1 MIGSV
6 NRNLVSV
13 GSVLGSPSTDISRP
27 VHAAV
32 LAIDR
37 VHKVPELAHR
47 VPVVSDSAMAEGAK
61 YRWDKATRRPVDIR
75 LNPRG
80 DHVDLSTVLEVGHL
94 LDHQAIGIPGEFAS
108 AAHPRLAEWRIVTD
122 STRAVQK
129 LEDLRETGSIPYRFS
144 DGIVRQARVRE
155 IANDLLDPWELF
167 SRSYAQFIS
176 EDSGSAKLAAQIQGF
191 RNPENPGSV
200 IPQFWN
206 KDDFG
211 DVSGGPQKS
220 YNQIGMEEMSLTRE
234 QEIEAAMGIFGGDRM
249 TAEALVARLHGES
262 AGTCVAVDRHGKEIP
277 ASVAIREK
285 KPPRR
290 VA

>member
-6 NRNLVSV
+6 NRNLVTV
-13 GSVLGSPSTDISRP
+13 GSVLGSPSTDIAGP

-32 LAIDR
+32 SAIDR

-47 VPVVSDSAMAEGAK
+47 VPVVSDAAMTEAAK
-61 YRWDKATRRPVDIR
+61 YRWDKVTGRPVDIR

-94 LDHQAIGIPGEFAS
+94 LDHQAIGVLGEFAS
-108 AAHPRLAEWRIVTD
+108 AAHPRLAEWRIAID

-129 LEDLRETGSIPYRFS
+129 LEDLRGAGSIPHRFS

-176 EDSGSAKLAAQIQGF
+176 EGSGSVKLAAQIEGF
-191 RNPENPGSV
+191 RNPENPGSLL
-200 IPQFWN
+200 PQFWDE
-206 KDDFG
+206 DDFG
-211 DVSGGPQKS
+211 RVSRALR
-220 YNQIGMEEMSLTRE
+220 SL
-234 QEIEAAMGIFGGDRM
+234 IIKLGW
-249 TAEALVARLHGES
+249 
-262 AGTCVAVDRHGKEIP
+262 
-277 ASVAIREK
+277 K
-285 KPPRR
+285 K
-290 VA
+290 